1 MKHYKG
7 GKDFLEIRTIFL
19 AVENAIESHFLA
31 VENAIESHFL
41 QIMNIHWNLPD

>member
-19 AVENAIESHFLA
+19 AVENAIESHFL
-31 VENAIESHFL
+31 